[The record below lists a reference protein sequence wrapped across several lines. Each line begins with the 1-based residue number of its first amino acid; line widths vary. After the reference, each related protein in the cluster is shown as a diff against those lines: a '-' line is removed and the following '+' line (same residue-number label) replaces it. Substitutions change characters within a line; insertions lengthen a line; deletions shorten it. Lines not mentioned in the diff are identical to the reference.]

1 MKTVKYIAIFLV
13 TLVITAGAHAQSAS
27 KSASKTETV
36 KVYGNCG
43 MCKERIEKAAK
54 LDGVTSAE
62 WNKDS
67 KMLTLVYNPSKVKSD
82 DVLKKIAAVGHDSDK
97 FKADDKVYN
106 ALHSCCKYR

>member
-1 MKTVKYIAIFLV
+1 MILV
-13 TLVITAGAHAQSAS
+13 TLFVTVSAYSQTAS
-27 KSASKTETV
+27 KADTKTETI

-54 LDGVTSAE
+54 VDGVSSAA

-82 DVLKKIAAVGHDSDK
+82 DVLKKIAAVGHDSDR

>member
-1 MKTVKYIAIFLV
+1 MILV
-13 TLVITAGAHAQSAS
+13 TLFVTAGAYSQTAS
-27 KSASKTETV
+27 KVSTKTETI

-54 LDGVTSAE
+54 VDGVSSAA

-82 DVLKKIAAVGHDSDK
+82 DVLKKIAAVGHDSDR